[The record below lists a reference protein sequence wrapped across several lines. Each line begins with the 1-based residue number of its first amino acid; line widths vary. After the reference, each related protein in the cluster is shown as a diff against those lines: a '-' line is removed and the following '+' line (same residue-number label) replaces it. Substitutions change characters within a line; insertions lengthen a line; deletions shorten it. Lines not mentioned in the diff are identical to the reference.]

1 MVGARNTPH
10 TATYSSEYCKKKKR
24 IIHRHLADG
33 YQFFTT
39 GKMAMLRY
47 ALMFFIVAMI
57 AGILGF
63 GLIANTF
70 MEGARIL
77 FIVFVVLFLL
87 SLLSSV
93 LRRNAT

>member
-1 MVGARNTPH
+1 
-10 TATYSSEYCKKKKR
+10 
-24 IIHRHLADG
+24 
-33 YQFFTT
+33 
-39 GKMAMLRY
+39 MLRY